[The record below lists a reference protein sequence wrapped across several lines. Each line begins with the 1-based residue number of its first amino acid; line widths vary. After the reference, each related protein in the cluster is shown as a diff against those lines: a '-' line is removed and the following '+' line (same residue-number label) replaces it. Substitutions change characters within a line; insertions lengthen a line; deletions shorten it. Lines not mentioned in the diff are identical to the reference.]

1 MVSWGVWIVNTRDEL
16 AESEALVDRQAQEIL
31 RLHREAEEVA
41 AFRRMFGFTKP
52 GCSPIPNYVTRAQ
65 VGRMINIPRGSLY
78 YFTGPGQPMATER
91 FWGTPVVSMSKVIGF
106 LNDHPELEK
115 KGKP

>member
-1 MVSWGVWIVNTRDEL
+1 MNTRDEL
-16 AESEALVDRQAQEIL
+16 AEAEALVDRQAQEIL

-52 GCSPIPNYVTRAQ
+52 GCPKFPSHVTRAQ
-65 VGRMINIPRGSLY
+65 AGRILNVPRGSLY
-78 YFTGPGQPMATER
+78 YFCSKGQPLEPEP
-91 FWGTPVVSMSKVIGF
+91 WYGTPLIRMENVVGF
-106 LNDHPELEK
+106 LNAHPELEK